1 LGAFLLHHPTI
12 GERRINMDEF
22 LNNDTNHSVE
32 QLEETTADN
41 EVIEN
46 GENQTDST
54 DTTGTAEQS
63 DDFIEVKYNKELMKI
78 RRDEAPT
85 YIQKG
90 LNYDKVKQ
98 KAEELEKQVSYLD
111 RLARLSGYQTTEEF
125 LQAVEQAEQQRRIQ
139 EEAQRL
145 GIDEEVYRQ
154 HFQPVN
160 DELNQLRQE
169 LQSLKQQEMIR
180 QIETEVNQLK
190 QKYDDFD
197 KYSDQIFNLAAER
210 GYSLEDA
217 YKIVTYEDRIQSIT
231 KQKEQE
237 VLAKVTGRDEK
248 QVLASSDKPAITKLN
263 PAEMSFEQIEEL
275 SRRARMGER
284 ITF

>member
-1 LGAFLLHHPTI
+1 MEEI
-12 GERRINMDEF
+12 
-22 LNNDTNHSVE
+22 LNNDTHQSVE
-32 QLEETTADN
+32 NVEETPAG
-41 EVIEN
+41 IEELES

-54 DTTGTAEQS
+54 DTTETAEQS

-111 RLARLSGYQTTEEF
+111 RLAKLSGYQSTEEF
-125 LQAVEQAEQQRRIQ
+125 LQAVEQAEEQRRIQ
-139 EEAQRL
+139 QEAQRL
-145 GIDEEVYRQ
+145 GIDEETYRQ
-154 HFQPVN
+154 HFEPVN
-160 DELNQLRQE
+160 SELSRLRQE
-169 LQSLKQQEMIR
+169 LEELRRQETVR
-180 QIETEVNQLK
+180 QVEAELQQLK
-190 QKYDDFD
+190 QKYDDFE
-197 KYSDQIFNLAAER
+197 KYEDTIFQLAIEK

-217 YKIVTYEDRIQSIT
+217 YKIATYEDRIQHIA

-237 VLAKVTGRDEK
+237 VLAKITGRDEK

-263 PAEMSFEQIEEL
+263 PADMSFEQIEEL

>member
-1 LGAFLLHHPTI
+1 VK
-12 GERRINMDEF
+12 GELMMEF
-22 LNNDTNHSVE
+22 EQTFANHSEEPVVSETFEPNEPTETFE
-32 QLEETTADN
+32 QQEPTRVEETPVN
-41 EVIEN
+41 EEPSLPQ
-46 GENQTDST
+46 EEDY
-54 DTTGTAEQS
+54 
-63 DDFIEVKYNKELMKI
+63 FEVKYNKEVMKI
-78 RRDEAPT
+78 PREEAPT

-98 KAEELEKQVSYLD
+98 RAEELEKTASYID
-111 RLARLSGYQTTEEF
+111 KLAKMSGYQSTEEF
-125 LQAVEQAEQQRRIQ
+125 LRAVEQAEEQRRIQ

-160 DELNQLRQE
+160 DELMQLRQE
-169 LQSLKQQEMIR
+169 LQSLKQQEMVR
-180 QIETEVNQLK
+180 QIEVEVNQLR
-190 QKYDDFD
+190 QKYEDFD
-197 KYSDQIFNLAAER
+197 QYSDQVFNLAAER

-217 YKIVTYEDRIQSIT
+217 YKIVTYEDRIQKAL

-237 VLAKVTGRDEK
+237 VLAQVTGRGQK
-248 QVLASSDKPAITKLN
+248 QVLPSNDKPNQAKFD
-263 PAEMSFEQIEEL
+263 PASMTFEQIEEL